1 MSLLPHWFVIESCC
15 CRLSLRFMRLVWP
28 LMTKTFTLNPLEVIN
43 TDVNYSGFDL
53 LATQL
58 GDLIGLF
65 FIQFGR
71 KVILRISLIFVVL

>member
-1 MSLLPHWFVIESCC
+1 MLLSSKFKIHEVGLAFDD
-15 CRLSLRFMRLVWP
+15 
-28 LMTKTFTLNPLEVIN
+28 KTLTLNPLEVIN

-71 KVILRISLIFVVL
+71 KVILRISLIFVVLWNRL